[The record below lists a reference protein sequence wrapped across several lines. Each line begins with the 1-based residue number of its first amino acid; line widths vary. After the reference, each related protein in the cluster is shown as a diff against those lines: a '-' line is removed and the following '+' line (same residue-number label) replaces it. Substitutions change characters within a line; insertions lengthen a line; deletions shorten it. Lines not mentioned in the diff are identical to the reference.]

1 MHVRSFA
8 VDAVVD
14 EDVSGGSDGKFA
26 SGSFETVREHSI
38 IALQMNKTKV
48 RGFVSKS
55 KNQTPFNPYA
65 SVCPITLD
73 HIDSTSSLS
82 TAVTLMT
89 VIPNEAFSSTAP
101 V

>member
-8 VDAVVD
+8 VDLVVD

-38 IALQMNKTKV
+38 IALQMNKKKV

-55 KNQTPFNPYA
+55 KK
-65 SVCPITLD
+65 SCTLQPLR
-73 HIDSTSSLS
+73 ISLS
-82 TAVTLMT
+82 YNVRSYWSYL
-89 VIPNEAFSSTAP
+89 VLVYSCDSHDCHS
-101 V
+101 

>member
-14 EDVSGGSDGKFA
+14 EDVSGGSDGKFI

-55 KNQTPFNPYA
+55 KKSY
-65 SVCPITLD
+65 TLQPLR
-73 HIDSTSSLS
+73 ISLS
-82 TAVTLMT
+82 YNVR
-89 VIPNEAFSSTAP
+89 SYW
-101 V
+101 